1 MNRKLMFLRV
11 LMIIGIAAVAVFAA
25 MLVRELYIDR
35 QSRSYYSD
43 MLSEIETSPRKPPV
57 TDAGDATLPDQP
69 VQPDRPDQHD
79 TLDEGWTPYVDFDLL
94 GAKYPGIVAWIK
106 LEGDPADNQGNPID
120 YPVMQYTDNDHFLSL
135 LPDGTYH
142 RSGSIFLD
150 YRNNSDFSDKS
161 ILIYGHESRTQEMFA
176 ALKNYRD
183 QDYYDA
189 NPVIY
194 LHTPQ
199 QDYMIVLFAGHLA
212 HSQRDHPPLFF
223 KDDEEFLD
231 YIEGI
236 RSISFFN
243 SDVVVSADDR
253 IVSLCTCAY
262 DFDEARLV
270 LAGILIGY

>member
-1 MNRKLMFLRV
+1 MNRKMMILRM
-11 LMIIGIAAVAVFAA
+11 LMITGIAAVVVFSI
-25 MLVRELYIDR
+25 MLVRELYTDR

-43 MLSEIETSPRKPPV
+43 MLSEIETSPRKPPL
-57 TDAGDATLPDQP
+57 TDTGEITSPDK
-69 VQPDRPDQHD
+69 PDQHD
-79 TLDEGWTPYVDFDLL
+79 TFDEGWAPYVDFDSLSVR
-94 GAKYPGIVAWIK
+94 YPGIVAWIK
-106 LEGDPADNQGNPID
+106 LEGDRADSRGNPID
-120 YPVMQYTDNDHFLSL
+120 YPVMQYTDNDHFLSH

-176 ALKNYRD
+176 ALKYYRD
-183 QDYYDA
+183 QDFYDA

-199 QDYMIVLFAGHLA
+199 QDFMIVLFAGHLA

-223 KDDEEFLD
+223 EDDEEFLD

-236 RSISFFN
+236 KSISFFS
-243 SDVVVSADDR
+243 SDVVVNADDR

-270 LAGILIGY
+270 LAGILVGF

>member
-1 MNRKLMFLRV
+1 MILRV
-11 LMIIGIAAVAVFAA
+11 LMIISIAAVAVFAIL
-25 MLVRELYIDR
+25 LVRELYIDS

-43 MLSEIETSPRKPPV
+43 MLSDIETNPREPRV
-57 TDAGDATLPDQP
+57 TDAGDITLPNQS
-69 VQPDRPDQHD
+69 DQHD
-79 TLDEGWTPYVDFDLL
+79 TPDDGWMPYVDFESLS
-94 GAKYPGIVAWIK
+94 AKYPGIVAWIK
-106 LEGDPADNQGNPID
+106 LEADPADNLGNPID
-120 YPVMQYTDNDHFLSL
+120 YPVMQYTDNDHFLSH

-161 ILIYGHESRTQEMFA
+161 ILIYGHESRTEEMFA
-176 ALKNYRD
+176 ALKYYRD

-199 QDYMIVLFAGHLA
+199 QDFMIILFAGHLA

-231 YIEGI
+231 YIEEI
-236 RSISFFN
+236 KSISVFS
-243 SDVVVSADDR
+243 SDVVVSANDQ

-270 LAGILIGY
+270 IVGILVGF